1 MTRNCVCGTPTQNI
15 LTVAFLFPGQGAKS
29 EGLLH
34 HLPLHAEVTR
44 MLEEASD
51 VLGLPSGALDNA
63 EALHSNAMGQ
73 AALLIK
79 GTRNLDILPTLAFS

>member
-1 MTRNCVCGTPTQNI
+1 
-15 LTVAFLFPGQGAKS
+15 
-29 EGLLH
+29 
-34 HLPLHAEVTR
+34 